1 MERYEITLDNDN
13 DMLDSD
19 GMQMEGRFLPIYS
32 SIAPTDQTSRLKSS
46 VTKRK
51 GRGFSSA
58 PDTVLPAIHQFDTI
72 TPETSGNALRSVEG
86 WVLFITGLH
95 EEVTEEDLLDK
106 LSDYGPVR
114 DLKLNL
120 DHRTGYVKGYA
131 LVEYAEYGQAQRAVQ
146 ELNASQFMDGE
157 LQVDFCFVNPPSN
170 RKE

>member
-13 DMLDSD
+13 EMLDSD
-19 GMQMEGRFLPIYS
+19 GMQPEGKFPQTHSPIV
-32 SIAPTDQTSRLKSS
+32 PTDQTGRLKSS

-58 PDTVLPAIHQFDTI
+58 PDTALPAIHQFDTI

-95 EEVTEEDLLDK
+95 EEVTEEDLLDR

-131 LVEYAEYGQAQRAVQ
+131 IAEYSEYEQARRAVQ
-146 ELNASQFMDGE
+146 ELNKSQFMDGE
-157 LQVDFCFVNPPSN
+157 LQVDLCFVKPPPS